1 MTWTI
6 DLRKPEKETAGSKE
20 ASRSDCRLPRVTRWM
35 ALALRIENL
44 VRTGVIA
51 NFAEAAALGSIT
63 RARISQIMNL
73 INLAPQIQEELL
85 FMTRPLRG
93 NEPILLAD
101 MQPICSKQDWAE
113 QNRCWK
119 RLKNNGTS
127 EATEGVP
134 RSAHC

>member
-20 ASRSDCRLPRVTRWM
+20 ASSSDCRLPRVTRWM

-73 INLAPQIQEELL
+73 INLAPDIQEELL
-85 FMTRPLRG
+85 FMTRPIRG
-93 NEPILLAD
+93 NEPVLLAEL
-101 MQPICSKQDWAE
+101 QPICSEPAWNLQRQMWI
-113 QNRCWK
+113 
-119 RLKNNGTS
+119 RLMS
-127 EATEGVP
+127 
-134 RSAHC
+134 R